1 LFYLWQ
7 WRQDYWLLVAKIHA
21 RITNARHDYLH
32 KLSRKLTNQSQVV
45 VVEDLNVKGMVR
57 NHKLAKA
64 ISDCGWGTLVNFL
77 DYKLERENKRLV
89 EIDRWF
95 PSSYI
100 CPDCLTQQPK
110 MDLSVRE
117 WTCINKRCNATHDRD
132 EAASK
137 NIRAEGIRMLQV
149 DGIATSASGGSIR
162 PDRGRKTK
170 VRQHPA
176 KLETTTSR

>member
-1 LFYLWQ
+1 M
-7 WRQDYWLLVAKIHA
+7 
-21 RITNARHDYLH
+21 TNES
-32 KLSRKLTNQSQVV
+32 KVV
-45 VVEDLNVKGMVR
+45 VVENLNIKGMVR

-77 DYKLERENKRLV
+77 DYKLERENKRLI

-95 PSSYI
+95 PSSHI

-117 WTCINKRCNATHDRD
+117 WTCINKRCNKTHGQDK
-132 EAASK
+132 AASR

-149 DGIATSASGGSIR
+149 KATPSEAGNSVLIPLGQG
-162 PDRGRKTK
+162 
-170 VRQHPA
+170 
-176 KLETTTSR
+176 